1 MTAASLAPILRF
13 VLSERGWPPSTAI
26 DRLAERFP
34 AIAAAGI
41 EFALTQR
48 SRVDIQQMLRTPED
62 AQRLLAF
69 CHAADSRL
77 GAQFD
82 PIRIHDL
89 FAGGAADEVW
99 LEMDDEGQG
108 ENETPPLSM
117 FVRIGRGTG
126 GSDTERVLRLLAT
139 AGTTPP
145 TPQRQALERAVSAM
159 PDGAF
164 LSHAGI
170 MAGRPGSPLR
180 LIVDG
185 IPCDDLRSYLERA
198 HWPGRMAEALA
209 CADTLAACSDRIRLA
224 LTLDAALRP
233 EIGFECFVGTPGP
246 AEPRWRGLLAVL
258 AADGLADTETSDAV
272 LAWPAVITPRTA
284 EQPWPERL
292 IIDDLLRG
300 KHQAGWIECRIS
312 HVKVTL
318 GADGP
323 PRAKAY
329 IGFLEV
335 TDRTVSSRIAPEPAA
350 PLPARI
356 STTTQTRSLH
366 EACDAAIRFL
376 LDARTQTGWWLD
388 YDGFAEGTSDEWVT
402 AYVGHVLAGTDGA
415 GRAAARLAWAL
426 LSGRS
431 RSRPGWGWNHAE
443 PADADSTAWAVRLAQ
458 RMGEAETSAASA
470 GTAFLRGHIDDTGS
484 VTTYRR
490 AQHGEWSGDRAVNAG
505 WFASHACV
513 TAAAAGVTALQPRLR
528 RHLETAQGDDGAWDG
543 YWWADRAYATAI
555 AADALREDAPEAA
568 RRAARWAA
576 ARLDAGSTTRLVAHR
591 DPFGTALALRTALP
605 AVRRPDDL
613 AAALNDLLAAQ
624 RVDGSWNGSAHLRI
638 PNARDAVVPAC
649 DNRATFTTATV
660 LETLMVLRQAAVAA

>member
-1 MTAASLAPILRF
+1 MNAASLAPILRF

-26 DRLAERFP
+26 DRLAARFP

-41 EFALTQR
+41 EFALTER
-48 SRVDIQQMLRTPED
+48 SRVDIQQMLRTRED

-69 CHAADSRL
+69 CNAADSRL
-77 GAQFD
+77 GSQLD
-82 PIRIHDL
+82 PMRIHDL
-89 FAGGAADEVW
+89 LAGGAADEVW

-108 ENETPPLSM
+108 ENETPPLSI
-117 FVRIGRGTG
+117 FVRIGRGAG
-126 GSDTERVLRLLAT
+126 GSDIERVLRLLAT

-145 TPQRQALERAVSAM
+145 TPQRQALERAVSAL

-170 MAGRPGSPLR
+170 MAGRTGSPLR

-185 IPCDDLRSYLERA
+185 IPCDGLRSYLERT

-209 CADTLAACSDRIRLA
+209 CADGLATCSDRIRLA

-329 IGFLEV
+329 VGFLEV
-335 TDRTVSSRIAPEPAA
+335 TNRTVPSRIAPEPAA

-356 STTTQTRSLH
+356 STTTQTRSLQQ
-366 EACDAAIRFL
+366 ACDAAIRFL

-402 AYVGHVLAGTDGA
+402 AYVGHALAGTDGA
-415 GRAAARLAWAL
+415 GRAAAGLAWAL

-458 RMGEAETSAASA
+458 RLGQADTSAASA
-470 GTAFLRGHIDDTGS
+470 GTAFLHAHIDDTGG

-513 TAAAAGVTALQPRLR
+513 TAAAAGLTALRPRLR
-528 RHLETAQGDDGAWDG
+528 GYLETAQGDDGAWDG
-543 YWWADRAYATAI
+543 YWWADRAYATAL

-576 ARLDAGSTTRLVAHR
+576 ARLDAGSATRLAAHQ

-624 RVDGSWNGSAHLRI
+624 RVDGSWTGSAHLRI

-660 LETLMVLRQAAVAA
+660 LETLTVLRQAAVSA